1 MSIELNGYPP
11 QGRRFES
18 QQQSQEMTASLMP
31 AEEPAGG
38 SNPPSRWL
46 AWQQVI
52 GGFLVIFNAQ
62 QVTRSPTLSRRVT
75 DFNLGD

>member
-11 QGRRFES
+11 HNQQFGS
-18 QQQSQEMTASLMP
+18 QQQSQEMTVSSRH
-31 AEEPAGG
+31 AEEAAGG
-38 SNPPSRWL
+38 SDSPSRWV

-62 QVTRSPTLSRRVT
+62 QVTRTPTVWTRY
-75 DFNLGD
+75 

>member
-1 MSIELNGYPP
+1 MSIELNRYPP
-11 QGRRFES
+11 QDRQFES
-18 QQQSQEMTASLMP
+18 QQQSQEMSLSLVP

-38 SNPPSRWL
+38 SDPLNRWV

-62 QVTRSPTLSRRVT
+62 
-75 DFNLGD
+75 